1 MNKEVSYSD
10 EHWVRLAQNGNTK
23 AYTVLFNRYH
33 FKIQQI
39 IGFYI
44 NDRTDAKDLAQ
55 EVLLKV
61 YRYLPLFKE
70 NSLFSTWLY
79 RITQN
84 TIKNYFRN
92 SGLRMDSEM
101 QYASETDG
109 YLSRSPEYQ
118 LITME
123 FGEQI
128 AAAVSRLTDELRISF
143 GMHIFEG
150 QTYEDIAKEMCC
162 PIGTVRSRIFRAR
175 KQIMEIIL
183 RTSPIYNKIHK
194 NVKKII

>member
-10 EHWVRLAQNGNTK
+10 EYLVKLAQNGNSK

-44 NDRTDAKDLAQ
+44 NNRTDAKDLAQ

-70 NSLFSTWLY
+70 ESLFSTWLY

-101 QYASETDG
+101 HYASELDG
-109 YLSRSPEYQ
+109 TLTRSPEYQ

-123 FGEQI
+123 LGEQV

-175 KQIMEIIL
+175 KQIMGIIS
-183 RTSPIYNKIHK
+183 RSNS
-194 NVKKII
+194 N